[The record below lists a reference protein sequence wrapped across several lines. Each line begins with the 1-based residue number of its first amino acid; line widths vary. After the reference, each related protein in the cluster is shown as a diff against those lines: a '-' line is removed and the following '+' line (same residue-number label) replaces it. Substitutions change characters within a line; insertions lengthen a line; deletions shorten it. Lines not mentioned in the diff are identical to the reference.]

1 MRLGDELRDLAR
13 KVNADPEVEEYL
25 KGIAEGAR
33 YWARLGERKMVYK
46 GNIPPALLSRLEEEG
61 IESINLEK
69 VIYGGKLMDSYL
81 IKW

>member
-33 YWARLGERKMVYK
+33 YWARLERE
-46 GNIPPALLSRLEEEG
+46 RWFT
-61 IESINLEK
+61 K
-69 VIYGGKLMDSYL
+69 VIYRLLFLVG
-81 IKW
+81 